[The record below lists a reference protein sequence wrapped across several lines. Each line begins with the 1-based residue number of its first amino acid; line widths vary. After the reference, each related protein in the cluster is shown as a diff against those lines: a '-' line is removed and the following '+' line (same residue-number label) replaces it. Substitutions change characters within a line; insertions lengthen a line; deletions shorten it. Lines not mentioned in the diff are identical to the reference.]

1 MIAQSGHA
9 RTGLRTLWA
18 RPQLRVRALRGTILG
33 EDMTAPS
40 LYVLCASILKNYIKK
55 LIKKLIKNISG

>member
-1 MIAQSGHA
+1 MTAQSGHA

-33 EDMTAPS
+33 ETAPS

-55 LIKKLIKNISG
+55 FIKKLIKNISG